1 MRSGFN
7 ADERRGFGVGR
18 GDSLGELC
26 CRESQGEVGC
36 REGGRAAHAR
46 CRVVQQGRRM
56 GVGHGG
62 CWSPVFEWGRSQ
74 GLCGPPEGAE
84 LAREQGRAG
93 LAGGPGALGGRCRRW
108 RSVSRQSSACVRLR
122 ESCFPVPRAPWL
134 ARLRASARPS
144 ASPAAHADAGGAR
157 RGPSAN
163 SGGAGN
169 VAAERSGAAR
179 GLTSTGLM
187 RTPCSFETRRSG
199 AKLSP
204 GDVCLGKKV
213 K

>member
-1 MRSGFN
+1 MTLWGSFAAERAREKWGAEREEEPHMPAAEWSSREGEWVWGTEVAGAPSLSGEEARDCAAPPRGRSLHGSR
-7 ADERRGFGVGR
+7 AGR
-18 GDSLGELC
+18 GL
-26 CRESQGEVGC
+26 
-36 REGGRAAHAR
+36 
-46 CRVVQQGRRM
+46 
-56 GVGHGG
+56 
-62 CWSPVFEWGRSQ
+62 
-74 GLCGPPEGAE
+74 
-84 LAREQGRAG
+84 RAG
-93 LAGGPGALGGRCRRW
+93 LGALGGRRRRW

-122 ESCFPVPRAPWL
+122 ESCFPVPRTPWL
-134 ARLRASARPS
+134 ARLRASAHPS

-179 GLTSTGLM
+179 VPTSTGLM

>member
-1 MRSGFN
+1 MTLWGSFATERAREKWGAEREEEPHMPAAEWSSREGEWVWGTEVAGAPSLSGEEARDCAAPLRGRSLHRSR
-7 ADERRGFGVGR
+7 AGR
-18 GDSLGELC
+18 GL
-26 CRESQGEVGC
+26 
-36 REGGRAAHAR
+36 RA
-46 CRVVQQGRRM
+46 
-56 GVGHGG
+56 
-62 CWSPVFEWGRSQ
+62 
-74 GLCGPPEGAE
+74 
-84 LAREQGRAG
+84 
-93 LAGGPGALGGRCRRW
+93 GPGALGDRRRRW
-108 RSVSRQSSACVRLR
+108 RSVSRQSSACVCLR

-144 ASPAAHADAGGAR
+144 ASPAAHTDVGGAR

-179 GLTSTGLM
+179 VPTSTGLM

>member
-1 MRSGFN
+1 MLQREPGRSGAQRGRKSRTCPLPSGPAGREN
-7 ADERRGFGVGR
+7 GCGARRLLEPRLRVGR
-18 GDSLGELC
+18 KPGIV
-26 CRESQGEVGC
+26 RPPP
-36 REGGRAAHAR
+36 R
-46 CRVVQQGRRM
+46 
-56 GVGHGG
+56 
-62 CWSPVFEWGRSQ
+62 GRSLH
-74 GLCGPPEGAE
+74 GS
-84 LAREQGRAG
+84 RAG
-93 LAGGPGALGGRCRRW
+93 RGLRAGPGALGGRRRRW
-108 RSVSRQSSACVRLR
+108 RSASWQSSARVRLR

-134 ARLRASARPS
+134 ARLRASAHPS

-179 GLTSTGLM
+179 VPTSTGLV

-204 GDVCLGKKV
+204 GDVCLGKKYKYHRLTFV
-213 K
+213 

>member
-1 MRSGFN
+1 MTLWGSFAAERAREKWGAEREEEPHMPAAEWSSREGEWVWGTEVAGAPSSSGEEGRDC
-7 ADERRGFGVGR
+7 AAHLRGRRLHGSRAGR
-18 GDSLGELC
+18 GL
-26 CRESQGEVGC
+26 
-36 REGGRAAHAR
+36 RA
-46 CRVVQQGRRM
+46 
-56 GVGHGG
+56 
-62 CWSPVFEWGRSQ
+62 
-74 GLCGPPEGAE
+74 
-84 LAREQGRAG
+84 
-93 LAGGPGALGGRCRRW
+93 GPGALGDRRRRW

-122 ESCFPVPRAPWL
+122 ESCFPVPRVPWL